1 MSSSE
6 YMTESENANEFIDA
20 NVAPDV
26 DIENVIENQLEAIP
40 ADGGNPLPIVN
51 VESPSA
57 NSPNN

>member
-1 MSSSE
+1 
-6 YMTESENANEFIDA
+6 MTESENANEFIDA